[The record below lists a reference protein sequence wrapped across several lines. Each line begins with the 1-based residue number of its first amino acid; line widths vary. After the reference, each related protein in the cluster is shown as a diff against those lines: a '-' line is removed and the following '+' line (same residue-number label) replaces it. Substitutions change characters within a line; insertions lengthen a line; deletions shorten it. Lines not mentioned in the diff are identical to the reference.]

1 MAENT
6 LNVRIKNA
14 VKTEEEWAIDN
25 PVLKSGEIAITSGE
39 TNYGRIKVGDGQSP
53 WSDLQYTDYGIY
65 SKIKSLDIGGTNLI
79 RNSGYTYSVDKD
91 VYLTHTYIPV
101 SPLVAGR
108 KYTVSLCV
116 TPGTGVQNLSL
127 FVSNGYYNLISL
139 HNNGYEKQILTGTFI
154 ANYYSGRDPENSI
167 DNANIQVYRY
177 PNDGTVTGTTTLH
190 WIKIEKGEYATD
202 WNYSEQD
209 IVGVFR
215 GGTGRSTLTAGY
227 ALIGNGTETVD
238 FRAIDTTTGG
248 TSDSNSLITSGAVYS
263 GLSQYL
269 KIDGNAKTASQI
281 YSTTT
286 NPSTGTSYC
295 IPFHSVTSSGN
306 KALLNN
312 DGLKYW
318 TAEGST
324 SSIGVGELGL
334 GNNIASGTA
343 GNKRGM
349 IYMYGTSSG
358 YTEIYPGNNSTS
370 NINITLPSSTGT
382 LALLTDNVASATKL
396 QTARTITIG
405 NTSKTFDGT
414 GNVSWS
420 IAEIGAVN
428 KTGDTISGTL
438 TLGAYTG
445 TATTFTGGIK
455 VHDLRDAT
463 INPGAFGE
471 QHVNFYFDTTS
482 VDDAAWKAI
491 MHIKGWTGAYAAH
504 EVAFNAHNDAAY
516 GSLYHRTGLSN
527 TWQPWRKILDSSN
540 YLSTIGN
547 SYVFNKQNIQSTNM
561 NAVASMNNA
570 MGMAYLNAP
579 TSGTASY
586 VNPNAQ
592 TGWHHFINISYET
605 IQTNMWQTQI
615 ANLAGTTDL
624 WVRSRQGSSVSND
637 TEWSAPWTRI
647 LTGSNYTNVTDS
659 RYVKKS
665 GDTITGNLSYN
676 MYSYT
681 SIPLKVY
688 GGNANGQGISIG
700 AGASTI
706 VGGGESAKW
715 LESQISATT
724 EILTLASDDYI
735 QFWMNCQD
743 QDISKAA
750 TVYLN
755 AARQFYPATNNT
767 GSIGTSSNQW
777 ANVYAATL
785 HGSLD
790 GNASTASAWATARAI
805 KIGNTSKNV
814 DGSANVTWTTDEIG
828 ALEKIVGYY
837 GSDSAGTSGWYK
849 VCTVSLSGY
858 GDNIINLLLTSGYDR
873 QASGILHI
881 HTRCNNSTTVYV
893 QTLKWMFR
901 YGFNAGDAIITTGS
915 NTWSLYVYQS
925 NAQYGRI
932 LVQVLSKSGTAGGL
946 ALSLSNNTTK
956 ESSTPSGTTSS
967 DGATVWG
974 ACRVYD
980 SNNSNQISITYSK
993 AAQSSTSWLASWNG
1007 YELGS
1012 IAPANARASMNGM
1025 AAINA
1030 NGYYGMG
1037 TPSGDTSAWIR
1048 TTSNGIIPY
1057 QEGGA
1062 SDGHCYIGTS
1072 TWRFGQAYI
1081 NKVYTNQIVS
1091 SLTTTTH
1098 LAGNQGTAIIHST
1111 AAGTGYNILAKMNST
1126 NGVWTMGS
1134 HGQGFHLYYTA
1145 NTTINAG
1152 TNAITKDLL
1161 LLNEAGNST
1170 FPGTVSAQGFSLAK
1184 SSGDVYYI
1192 SARSDTG
1199 VSMGFGVGSG
1209 GTNHG
1214 IWSYKLNKWMIYGD
1228 ASAVYLNGNASTASK
1243 WATARTITLTGSVT
1257 GSVSIDGSG
1266 NVSLATTTNHTHD
1279 NIVSGSNKISV
1290 NQSTTNDYAGLGK
1303 KNNVNIDTWYGFS
1316 ISNKCSGQGVAV
1328 DGVAFSVNARDG
1340 YVYAKGTVTAPT
1352 FSGTTVTFTAT
1363 DATGGTV
1370 QGAGH
1375 VRITAGTSNGDRG
1388 AIIMKTCGYSAGDT
1402 DNSAS
1407 SGTYKN
1413 AMFTIRDYYDND
1425 KFKIGYDTTGSYVMS
1440 TTIYNRVGTGA
1451 SQVVVGTNGTL
1462 FRTTSASKYKLN
1474 IEKIEDESYA
1484 YNILKLDPKSWF
1496 NKFDIEAYAVGLEA
1510 EQRGEDPTKASV
1522 DYNCL
1527 KIDRENG
1534 LIAEDV
1540 EAAGLSAYCQYGIDA
1555 ENNKKEIEGL
1565 QYDRLTTL
1573 LIPIVRDLVLT
1584 MQDILPTVKDQIKDE
1599 ETLDRVTELERK
1611 FHLFNRSDIVESV
1624 KYVNR

>member
-286 NPSTGTSYC
+286 NPSTGVTYI
-295 IPFHSVTSSGN
+295 IPFHTGSSSGN

-312 DGLKYW
+312 NGLKYW
-318 TAEGST
+318 TVEGST
-324 SSIGVGELGL
+324 SYIGVGELGL

-405 NTSKTFDGT
+405 NTGKTFDGSE
-414 GNVSWS
+414 NVSWS

-428 KTGDTISGTL
+428 KSGDTMTGSLQIGRTSRGYYL
-438 TLGAYTG
+438 TDS
-445 TATTFTGGIK
+445 TATRYGGIY
-455 VHDLRDAT
+455 DNGDNFW
-463 INPGAFGE
+463 IGAKSSTDPHHRGASGKTFISTGY
-471 QHVNFYFDTTS
+471 NTTS
-482 VDDAAWKAI
+482 NV
-491 MHIKGWTGAYAAH
+491 G
-504 EVAFNAHNDAAY
+504 N
-516 GSLYHRTGLSN
+516 
-527 TWQPWRKILDSSN
+527 P
-540 YLSTIGN
+540 TIYVSIPTYDGTN
-547 SYVFNKQNIQSTNM
+547 WNHSYYSVLHTN
-561 NAVASMNNA
+561 
-570 MGMAYLNAP
+570 
-579 TSGTASY
+579 
-586 VNPNAQ
+586 
-592 TGWHHFINISYET
+592 
-605 IQTNMWQTQI
+605 
-615 ANLAGTTDL
+615 
-624 WVRSRQGSSVSND
+624 
-637 TEWSAPWTRI
+637 
-647 LTGSNYTNVTDS
+647 NYTSTLDS

-665 GDTITGNLSYN
+665 GDTMTGNLSYN

-715 LESQISATT
+715 LEGQINATT
-724 EILTLASDDYI
+724 EILTLSSDDYI
-735 QFWMNCQD
+735 RFWTNCQS
-743 QDISKAA
+743 QDASSAV
-750 TVYLN
+750 TVYLDG
-755 AARQFYPATNNT
+755 ARQFYPATNNT
-767 GSIGTSSNQW
+767 GSIGTSSYKW
-777 ANVYAATL
+777 ADVYATTL
-785 HGSLD
+785 HGALD
-790 GNASTASAWATARAI
+790 GNASTASKWSTARAI

-837 GSDSAGTSGWYK
+837 GSDAAGSAGWYK

-946 ALSLSNNTTK
+946 ALSLSNNYTK

-974 ACRVYD
+974 ACRIYD

-1007 YELGS
+1007 YELGT
-1012 IAPANARASMNGM
+1012 IAPANARASMNAM

-1037 TPSGDTSAWIR
+1037 TPSGNTSDWIR

-1057 QEGGA
+1057 QEGDA
-1062 SDGHCYIGTS
+1062 SNGHCYIGTS

-1091 SLTTTTH
+1091 SLVTTTH

-1152 TNAITKDLL
+1152 TNAVTKDLL

-1170 FPGTVSAQGFSLAK
+1170 FPGTVTAPTFS
-1184 SSGDVYYI
+1184 
-1192 SARSDTG
+1192 
-1199 VSMGFGVGSG
+1199 GSL
-1209 GTNHG
+1209 
-1214 IWSYKLNKWMIYGD
+1214 S
-1228 ASAVYLNGNASTASK
+1228 GNASTASK

-1413 AMFTIRDYYDND
+1413 AMFTIRDSYDND
-1425 KFKIGYDTTGSYVMS
+1425 KFKIGYDSTGSYVMS
-1440 TTIYNRVGTGA
+1440 TTIYNRVGSGA
-1451 SQVVVGTNGTL
+1451 AQVVVGTNGTL

-1496 NKFDIEAYAVGLEA
+1496 NKFDIEAYAAGLEA
-1510 EQRGEDPTKASV
+1510 EQRGEDPTKAAV

-1611 FHLFNRSDIVESV
+1611 FHLFDRSDIVESV